1 MAKLEPEAAAQ
12 EPQVP
17 EAEAELPDAASAE
30 LPGALPEPVV
40 LLQPELPV
48 SEVGWALPGVV
59 AQLWS
64 AELLPALSLVLLV

>member
-40 LLQPELPV
+40 PQPELPV
-48 SEVGWALPGVV
+48 SEVRWAWPGVV